1 MESCQENKILADSST
16 NREEDVTDGH
26 SQDNCTTR
34 KLIATLRKGFVMAW
48 VTKNRVKYVLAGI
61 GAVYAVLLVAYLV
74 YAGVTQMAPQGPSEL
89 EAHPEKQDEILARQR
104 VDEFKSR
111 LSLTDE
117 QTQRITDILAAH
129 GGGFPGGGPPDG
141 NFRGRWQGVRDQIAQ
156 VLTPEQQ
163 AQAQQMMGQ
172 FGGPG
177 GGGQQGQFGGRGG
190 GGPMGR
196 MTPERVESLKQ
207 KMTPEQQGRFQKMI
221 DQMQQRRQQW
231 QGGRGQRGGPQQPR
245 PQR

>member
-1 MESCQENKILADSST
+1 LE
-16 NREEDVTDGH
+16 
-26 SQDNCTTR
+26 
-34 KLIATLRKGFVMAW
+34 KGFVMAL
-48 VTKNRVKYVLAGI
+48 VTKNRLKYVLAGM
-61 GAVYAVLLVAYLV
+61 GAVYAILFVGYLI
-74 YAGVTQMAPQGPSEL
+74 YAGVTQTAPQGPSEL

-104 VDEFKSR
+104 VDEFKSQ

-117 QTQRITDILAAH
+117 QAQRITDILAAN
-129 GGGFPGGGPPDG
+129 GGGFLEGGPPDG

-172 FGGPG
+172 FGGRG
-177 GGGQQGQFGGRGG
+177 GGGPGGRGG

-207 KMTPEQQGRFQKMI
+207 KMTPEQQERFQKKI
-221 DQMQQRRQQW
+221 EQMQQRRQQG
-231 QGGRGQRGGPQQPR
+231 QGGRGQRGGPQQP
-245 PQR
+245 QR

>member
-1 MESCQENKILADSST
+1 
-16 NREEDVTDGH
+16 
-26 SQDNCTTR
+26 
-34 KLIATLRKGFVMAW
+34 MAW
-48 VTKNRVKYVLAGI
+48 ITTKRVKYALAGI

-74 YAGVTQMAPQGPSEL
+74 YAGVTRMAPQGPSEL
-89 EAHPEKQDEILARQR
+89 EAHPERQDEILARQR

-117 QTQRITDILAAH
+117 QAQRITEILAAQ
-129 GGGFPGGGPPDG
+129 GGGFPRGGPPDG
-141 NFRGRWQGVRDQIAQ
+141 NFQGRSQGVRDQIAQ

-172 FGGPG
+172 FGGRG
-177 GGGQQGQFGGRGG
+177 GGNPGGRGA

-196 MTPERVESLKQ
+196 MSPERLESLKQ
-207 KMTPEQQGRFQKMI
+207 KMTPEQQERFQKKI

>member
-1 MESCQENKILADSST
+1 
-16 NREEDVTDGH
+16 
-26 SQDNCTTR
+26 
-34 KLIATLRKGFVMAW
+34 MAW
-48 VTKNRVKYVLAGI
+48 ITKNRVKYVLASI
-61 GAVYAVLLVAYLV
+61 GAVYAVLFVGYLI
-74 YAGVTQMAPQGPSEL
+74 YAGVTRMAPQGPSEL

-104 VDEFKSR
+104 VEEFKSR

-117 QTQRITDILAAH
+117 QTQRIADILAAH

-141 NFRGRWQGVRDQIAQ
+141 NFRGRWQGLRDQIAQ

-177 GGGQQGQFGGRGG
+177 GGGQQGQFGGRGR

-207 KMTPEQQGRFQKMI
+207 KMTPEQQERFQKLI

-231 QGGRGQRGGPQQPR
+231 QGRRGQRGGPQQPQ

>member
-1 MESCQENKILADSST
+1 
-16 NREEDVTDGH
+16 
-26 SQDNCTTR
+26 
-34 KLIATLRKGFVMAW
+34 MAW

-89 EAHPEKQDEILARQR
+89 EAYPERQDEILARQR
-104 VDEFKSR
+104 VDEFKSH

-117 QTQRITDILAAH
+117 QAQRIADILAAH

-141 NFRGRWQGVRDQIAQ
+141 NFRGRWQGLRDQIAQ

-163 AQAQQMMGQ
+163 AKALQMMGQ

-177 GGGQQGQFGGRGG
+177 GAGQQGQFGGRGG

-207 KMTPEQQGRFQKMI
+207 KMTPEQQERFQKKI
-221 DQMQQRRQQW
+221 DQMQRRRQQW
-231 QGGRGQRGGPQQPR
+231 QGGRGQRGGPQQPQ